1 MTFLRSNLVE
11 SGPARAPDPH
21 ILNRDI
27 HIQPPPKVRC
37 LRRFLLSRGMAS
49 PLSWRRRGGGG
60 DRNHRGEMLSHR
72 RTLEGSAAQ
81 DRRNEKGVGRG
92 RISKVDQLISAPVI
106 PSIKMLVYFHHCLNR
121 PECLFCRFGKHCL
134 CRNENGQLDDGK
146 RDFQTAFSGS
156 ERERE
161 EMVWDRGERGI
172 GDARGDK
179 PEVHFARSWREARRS
194 TEPSSD
200 LGRPPCEHA
209 RTRSQSTAE
218 PRSVLPAA
226 CRPCF
231 PWRG

>member
-27 HIQPPPKVRC
+27 HIQPPRKVRC

-106 PSIKMLVYFHHCLNR
+106 PSITMLVYFHHCLNR

-146 RDFQTAFSGS
+146 RDFQTAFSAT
-156 ERERE
+156 ERGDGRMVGDRE
-161 EMVWDRGERGI
+161 GRGESRTQ
-172 GDARGDK
+172 GDK
-179 PEVHFARSWREARRS
+179 PEVHFARSGLLR
-194 TEPSSD
+194 
-200 LGRPPCEHA
+200 
-209 RTRSQSTAE
+209 Q
-218 PRSVLPAA
+218 
-226 CRPCF
+226 CRAVI
-231 PWRG
+231 